1 MKGIHQIKSVPGVV
15 KDKFMEKNNPQIR
28 ILIVDDLPQ
37 VRYELAT
44 MLKLAS
50 LSSDFD
56 LVVIGEAQNGSQAIE
71 QAINLQPDMI
81 LMDLEMPIL
90 DGYRATQSIKLANP
104 FVFIV
109 ILSIHSDPLSR
120 QNALYSGADAFVEK
134 GAPLNQLLQVI
145 QGVRSR
151 S

>member
-1 MKGIHQIKSVPGVV
+1 MKAIHLIKSGPGIA
-15 KDKFMEKNNPQIR
+15 KDKFMKKINPQIR

-50 LSSDFD
+50 SSSDFD

-71 QAINLQPDMI
+71 QAIDLHPDVI

-90 DGYRATQSIKLANP
+90 DGYHATQSIKLANP
-104 FVFIV
+104 SVFIV
-109 ILSIHSDPLSR
+109 ILSIHSDPISR
-120 QNALYSGADAFVEK
+120 QNALHSGADAFVEK
-134 GAPLNQLLQVI
+134 GAPLNQMLQAI
-145 QGVRSR
+145 RGIRNRS
-151 S
+151 